1 MLTGRKHDERVKC
14 VVKPASDLDLTKLRQ
29 EIDKL
34 DAILADT
41 LEKRMDIVQQVAAYK
56 DAHNMQV
63 LDREREDR
71 VIAKMAARLK
81 NPDYTVHMKQ
91 IMEKIMETSRNL
103 QIGLL
108 ADNLKKKKQGEDPIC
123 VGYQGVK
130 GSFSHQ
136 ALEDYFACVPKVEM
150 NYVHFED
157 VAAAVKNH
165 EIKYGVLPIENSS
178 TGGITEVYDLV
189 RKYDCHIVGEK
200 IIKVDQNLLG
210 LPGATVDGLKQVYSH
225 PQGLEQSRE
234 FFKKHPSIELI
245 PFFNTARSA
254 QMVSESKDPSKGAVA
269 SRQAAKLYGLEILEA
284 NINFNSANHTR
295 FIIIADQ
302 PEHRPD
308 ADKITVIIATQHE
321 PGSLYKVLQH
331 FYNGGLNMLNLESR
345 PMEGHSW
352 EYFFHIDLTGNL
364 EDPNVRQGLQDV
376 AEYSAYCKILGNY
389 VADGGK

>member
-1 MLTGRKHDERVKC
+1 MAE
-14 VVKPASDLDLTKLRQ
+14 PDLTKLRQ
-29 EIDKL
+29 EIDRL
-34 DAILADT
+34 DAILTDT
-41 LEKRMDIVQQVAAYK
+41 LEKRMDVVQQVAAYK
-56 DAHNMQV
+56 DARNMQV
-63 LDREREDR
+63 LDREREEQ
-71 VIAKMAARLK
+71 VIAKVVGMLK
-81 NPDYTVHMKQ
+81 NPSYAPHMKQ

-103 QIGLL
+103 QI
-108 ADNLKKKKQGEDPIC
+108 D
-123 VGYQGVK
+123 
-130 GSFSHQ
+130 HQ
-136 ALEDYFACVPKVEM
+136 ALEDYFADIAKVEM
-150 NYVHFED
+150 NFVHFED
-157 VAAAVKNH
+157 VVTAVKNH

-210 LPGATVDGLKQVYSH
+210 LPGASIDNLKQVYSH

-234 FFKKHPSIELI
+234 FFRKHPAIELI

-254 QMVSESKDPSKGAVA
+254 QMVSESGDPAKGAVA
-269 SRQAAKLYGLEILEA
+269 SRQAAKLYGLEILAA
-284 NINFNSANHTR
+284 NINYNSANRTR

-308 ADKITVIIATQHE
+308 ADKITVVIATQHE

-331 FYNGGLNMLNLESR
+331 FYKGGLNMLNLESR
-345 PMEGHSW
+345 PMEGRSW

-364 EDPNVRQGLQDV
+364 SDPKVRQGLQDV

-389 VADGGK
+389 VADGENA

>member
-1 MLTGRKHDERVKC
+1 MTNVAE
-14 VVKPASDLDLTKLRQ
+14 PDLMSLRQ
-29 EIDKL
+29 EIDRL
-34 DAILADT
+34 DAILTDT
-41 LEKRMDIVQQVAAYK
+41 LEKRMDVVQQVAAYK
-56 DAHNMQV
+56 DARNMQV
-63 LDREREDR
+63 LDREREEQ
-71 VIAKMAARLK
+71 VIAKVVGMLK
-81 NPDYTVHMKQ
+81 NPAYAPHMKQ

-103 QIGLL
+103 QIDIL
-108 ADNLKKKKQGEDPIC
+108 AANIKMKEQNADPIR

-136 ALEDYFACVPKVEM
+136 ALEDYFAGIAKVEM
-150 NYVHFED
+150 NFVHFED
-157 VAAAVKNH
+157 VVVAVKNH
-165 EIKYGVLPIENSS
+165 EIKYGVLPTENSS

-210 LPGATVDGLKQVYSH
+210 LPGAKIDDLKQVYSH

-234 FFKKHPSIELI
+234 FFKKHPAIELI

-254 QMVSESKDPSKGAVA
+254 QMVSESGDPAKGAVA
-269 SRQAAKLYGLEILEA
+269 SRQAAKLYGLEILAA
-284 NINFNSANHTR
+284 NINYNYANHTR

-308 ADKITVIIATQHE
+308 ADKITVVIATQHE

-331 FYNGGLNMLNLESR
+331 FYKGGLNMLNLESR
-345 PMEGHSW
+345 PMEGRSW

-389 VADGGK
+389 VADGEKA

>member
-1 MLTGRKHDERVKC
+1 MPLWLLQERMKKVTE
-14 VVKPASDLDLTKLRQ
+14 PDLAKLRR
-29 EIDKL
+29 EIDRL
-34 DAILADT
+34 DTILADA
-41 LEKRMDIVQQVAAYK
+41 LEQRMDVVRQVAAYK
-56 DAHNMQV
+56 DARHMQV
-63 LDREREDR
+63 LDREREEQ
-71 VIAKMAARLK
+71 VIAKVTGQLK
-81 NPDYTVHMKQ
+81 NPAYAPHMRN

-103 QIGLL
+103 QIDIL
-108 ADNLKKKKQGEDPIC
+108 ASNLKKKEQDADPIR
-123 VGYQGVK
+123 VGYQGVQ

-136 ALEDYFACVPKVEM
+136 ALEDYFADVAKVEM

-157 VAAAVKNH
+157 VAAAIKNH

-210 LPGATVDGLKQVYSH
+210 LPGATVAGLKQVYSH

-234 FFKKHPSIELI
+234 FFKKHPGIELI

-254 QMVSESKDPSKGAVA
+254 KMVSESGDPAKGAVA
-269 SRQAAKLYGLEILEA
+269 SRQAAKLDGLDILAE
-284 NINFNSANHTR
+284 NINYNVANHTR
-295 FIIIADQ
+295 FIVIADQ

-331 FYNGGLNMLNLESR
+331 FYKGGLNMLNLESR
-345 PMEGHSW
+345 PMEGRSW

-364 EDPNVRQGLQDV
+364 EDPKVRQGLQDV

-389 VADGGK
+389 VSDGEKA

>member
-1 MLTGRKHDERVKC
+1 MAEPEL
-14 VVKPASDLDLTKLRQ
+14 SKLRQ
-29 EIDKL
+29 EIDRL
-34 DAILADT
+34 DDILVDA
-41 LEKRMDIVQQVAAYK
+41 LEQRMEVVRQVAAYK
-56 DAHNMQV
+56 DARNMQV
-63 LDREREDR
+63 LDREREEQ
-71 VIAKMAARLK
+71 VIAKMVGQLK
-81 NPDYTVHMKQ
+81 NPVYGQPMRN
-91 IMEKIMETSRNL
+91 IIEKIMETSRNL
-103 QIGLL
+103 QIEIL
-108 ADNLKKKKQGEDPIC
+108 AENIRKKQRGAVPIR

-136 ALEDYFACVPKVEM
+136 ALEDYFSEVPKVEV

-157 VAAAVKNH
+157 VVLAVKNR

-189 RKYDCHIVGEK
+189 RKYDCHITGEK

-210 LPGATVDGLKQVYSH
+210 MPGAKIDSLKQVYSH

-234 FFKKHPSIELI
+234 FFKKYPGIELI

-254 QMVSESKDPSKGAVA
+254 QMVSESGDPSKGAVA
-269 SRQAAKLYGLEILEA
+269 SRQAAKLYGLEILAE
-284 NINFNSANHTR
+284 NINYNKANHTR

-308 ADKITVIIATQHE
+308 ADKITVVIATKHE

-331 FYNGGLNMLNLESR
+331 LYNGGLNMMNLESR
-345 PMEGHSW
+345 PMEGRSW

-364 EDPNVRQGLQDV
+364 EDPRVRQGLQDV
-376 AEYSAYCKILGNY
+376 SEYSAYCKILGNY
-389 VADGGK
+389 VGDGEKEK

>member
-1 MLTGRKHDERVKC
+1 MAEQ
-14 VVKPASDLDLTKLRQ
+14 DLTKLRQ
-29 EIDKL
+29 EIDRL
-34 DAILADT
+34 DTILADT
-41 LEKRMDIVQQVAAYK
+41 LEKRMDVVQQVAAYK
-56 DAHNMQV
+56 DTRNMQV
-63 LDREREDR
+63 LDRERENQ
-71 VIAKMAARLK
+71 VIAKVVAQLK
-81 NPDYTVHMKQ
+81 NPAYAAQLKQ
-91 IMEKIMETSRNL
+91 IMETSRNL
-103 QIGLL
+103 QIEIL
-108 ADNLKKKKQGEDPIC
+108 AASIKRKNQDAEPVCI
-123 VGYQGVK
+123 GYQGVK

-136 ALEDYFACVPKVEM
+136 ALEDYFDGIAKVEM

-157 VAAAVKNH
+157 VVAAVKNH

-210 LPGATVDGLKQVYSH
+210 LPGATIGGLKQVYSH

-234 FFKKHPSIELI
+234 FFRKHPIIELI

-254 QMVSESKDPSKGAVA
+254 QMVSESGDLTKGAVA
-269 SRQAAKLYGLEILEA
+269 SRQAAKLYGLDILAA

-308 ADKITVIIATQHE
+308 ADKITVVIATKHE

-331 FYNGGLNMLNLESR
+331 FYKGGLNMLNLESR
-345 PMEGHSW
+345 PMEGRSW

-364 EDPNVRQGLQDV
+364 ADPNVRQGLQDV

-389 VADGGK
+389 VADGEKT

>member
-1 MLTGRKHDERVKC
+1 MTNVAE
-14 VVKPASDLDLTKLRQ
+14 PDLTKLRQ
-29 EIDKL
+29 EIDRL
-34 DAILADT
+34 DAILTDT
-41 LEKRMDIVQQVAAYK
+41 LEKRMDVVQQVAAYK
-56 DAHNMQV
+56 DARNMQV
-63 LDREREDR
+63 LDREREEQ
-71 VIAKMAARLK
+71 VIAKVVGMLK
-81 NPDYTVHMKQ
+81 NPAYAPHMKQ

-103 QIGLL
+103 QIDIL
-108 ADNLKKKKQGEDPIC
+108 AANIKQKEQNADPIR

-136 ALEDYFACVPKVEM
+136 ALEDYFADIAKVEM
-150 NYVHFED
+150 NFVHFED
-157 VAAAVKNH
+157 VVTAVKNH

-210 LPGATVDGLKQVYSH
+210 LPGASIDNLKQVYSH

-234 FFKKHPSIELI
+234 FFRKHPAIELI

-254 QMVSESKDPSKGAVA
+254 QMVSESGDP
-269 SRQAAKLYGLEILEA
+269 AKGLEILEA
-284 NINFNSANHTR
+284 NINYNSANRTR

-308 ADKITVIIATQHE
+308 ADKITVVIATQHE

-331 FYNGGLNMLNLESR
+331 FYKGGLNMLNLESR
-345 PMEGHSW
+345 PMEGRSW
-352 EYFFHIDLTGNL
+352 EYFFHIDLTGNGR
-364 EDPNVRQGLQDV
+364 DCRT
-376 AEYSAYCKILGNY
+376 
-389 VADGGK
+389 

>member
-1 MLTGRKHDERVKC
+1 MAE
-14 VVKPASDLDLTKLRQ
+14 PDLTKLRQ
-29 EIDKL
+29 EIDRL
-34 DAILADT
+34 DAILTDT
-41 LEKRMDIVQQVAAYK
+41 LEKRMDVVQQVAAYK
-56 DAHNMQV
+56 DARNMQV
-63 LDREREDR
+63 LDWEREEQ
-71 VIAKMAARLK
+71 VIAKVVGMLK
-81 NPDYTVHMKQ
+81 NPVYAPHMKQ
-91 IMEKIMETSRNL
+91 IMEKI
-103 QIGLL
+103 
-108 ADNLKKKKQGEDPIC
+108 
-123 VGYQGVK
+123 QGVK

-136 ALEDYFACVPKVEM
+136 ALEDYFADIAKVEM
-150 NYVHFED
+150 NFVHFED
-157 VAAAVKNH
+157 VVVAVKNH

-210 LPGATVDGLKQVYSH
+210 LPGAKIENLKQVYSH

-234 FFKKHPSIELI
+234 FFRKHPAIELI

-254 QMVSESKDPSKGAVA
+254 QMVSESGDPAKGAVA
-269 SRQAAKLYGLEILEA
+269 SRQAAKLYGLEILAA
-284 NINFNSANHTR
+284 NINYNSANRTR

-308 ADKITVIIATQHE
+308 ADKITVVIATQHE

-331 FYNGGLNMLNLESR
+331 FYKGGLNMLNLESR
-345 PMEGHSW
+345 PMEGRSW

-364 EDPNVRQGLQDV
+364 SDPKVRQGLQDV

-389 VADGGK
+389 VADGEKA

>member
-1 MLTGRKHDERVKC
+1 MKNVAETELIN
-14 VVKPASDLDLTKLRQ
+14 LRQ
-29 EIDKL
+29 EIDRL
-34 DAILADT
+34 DTILADA
-41 LEKRMDIVQQVAAYK
+41 LEKRMDVVQQVAAYK
-56 DAHNMQV
+56 DELNMQV
-63 LDREREDR
+63 LDREREER
-71 VIAKMAARLK
+71 VIAKVIGQLK
-81 NPDYTVHMKQ
+81 NPAYAPHMQK

-103 QIGLL
+103 QIDIL
-108 ADNLKKKKQGEDPIC
+108 AANIKKKEQSADPIR

-136 ALEDYFACVPKVEM
+136 ALEDYFANIANVEM

-157 VAAAVKNH
+157 VVAAVKNH

-200 IIKVDQNLLG
+200 VIKVDQNLLG
-210 LPGATVDGLKQVYSH
+210 LPGSKIEKLKQVFSH

-234 FFKKHPSIELI
+234 FFRKHPYIELK

-254 QMVSESKDPSKGAVA
+254 QMVSESGDLTKGAVA
-269 SRQAAKLYGLEILEA
+269 SRQAAKLYGLEILAE
-284 NINFNSANHTR
+284 NINFNTANHTR

-308 ADKITVIIATQHE
+308 ADKITVVIATKHE
-321 PGSLYKVLQH
+321 PGSLYKVLRH
-331 FYNGGLNMLNLESR
+331 FYECGLNMFNLESR
-345 PMEGHSW
+345 PMEGRSW

-364 EDPNVRQGLQDV
+364 DDPRVQKGLQDV

-389 VADGGK
+389 VGDRTGTL

>member
-1 MLTGRKHDERVKC
+1 MKKVTE
-14 VVKPASDLDLTKLRQ
+14 PDLAKLRR
-29 EIDKL
+29 EIDRR
-34 DAILADT
+34 DTILADA
-41 LEKRMDIVQQVAAYK
+41 LEQRMDVVRQVAAYK
-56 DAHNMQV
+56 DARHMQV
-63 LDREREDR
+63 LDREREEQ
-71 VIAKMAARLK
+71 VIAKVTGQLK
-81 NPDYTVHMKQ
+81 NPAYAPHMRN

-103 QIGLL
+103 QIDIL
-108 ADNLKKKKQGEDPIC
+108 ASNLKKKEQDADPIR
-123 VGYQGVK
+123 VGYQGVQ

-136 ALEDYFACVPKVEM
+136 ALEDYFADVAKVEM

-157 VAAAVKNH
+157 VAAAIKNH

-210 LPGATVDGLKQVYSH
+210 LPGATVAGLKQVYSH

-234 FFKKHPSIELI
+234 FFKKHPGIELI

-254 QMVSESKDPSKGAVA
+254 KMVSESGDPAKGAVA
-269 SRQAAKLYGLEILEA
+269 SRQAAKLDGLDILAE
-284 NINFNSANHTR
+284 NINYNVANHTR
-295 FIIIADQ
+295 FIVIADQ

-331 FYNGGLNMLNLESR
+331 FYKGGLNMLNLESR
-345 PMEGHSW
+345 PMEGRSW

-364 EDPNVRQGLQDV
+364 EDPKVRQGLQDV

-389 VADGGK
+389 VSDGEKA

>member
-1 MLTGRKHDERVKC
+1 MKKVTE
-14 VVKPASDLDLTKLRQ
+14 PDLAKLRR
-29 EIDKL
+29 EIDRL
-34 DAILADT
+34 DTILADA
-41 LEKRMDIVQQVAAYK
+41 LEQRMDVVRQVAAYK
-56 DAHNMQV
+56 DTRHMQV
-63 LDREREDR
+63 LDREREEQ
-71 VIAKMAARLK
+71 VIAKVTGQLK
-81 NPDYTVHMKQ
+81 NPAYVPHMRN

-103 QIGLL
+103 QIDIL
-108 ADNLKKKKQGEDPIC
+108 ASNLKKKEQAADPIR
-123 VGYQGVK
+123 VGYQGVQ

-136 ALEDYFACVPKVEM
+136 ALEDYFADVAKVEM

-210 LPGATVDGLKQVYSH
+210 LPGATVAGLKQVYSH

-234 FFKKHPSIELI
+234 FFKKHPGIELI

-254 QMVSESKDPSKGAVA
+254 KMVSESGDPAKGAVA
-269 SRQAAKLYGLEILEA
+269 SRQAAKLYGLDILAE
-284 NINFNSANHTR
+284 NINYNVANHTR
-295 FIIIADQ
+295 FIVIADQ

-331 FYNGGLNMLNLESR
+331 FYKGGLNMLNLESR
-345 PMEGHSW
+345 PMEGRSW

-364 EDPNVRQGLQDV
+364 EDPKVRQGLQDV

-389 VADGGK
+389 VSDGEKA

>member
-1 MLTGRKHDERVKC
+1 MAE
-14 VVKPASDLDLTKLRQ
+14 PDLTKLRQ
-29 EIDKL
+29 EIDRL
-34 DAILADT
+34 DAILTDT
-41 LEKRMDIVQQVAAYK
+41 LEKRMDVVQQVAAYK
-56 DAHNMQV
+56 DARNMQV
-63 LDREREDR
+63 LDREREEQ
-71 VIAKMAARLK
+71 VIAKVVGMLK
-81 NPDYTVHMKQ
+81 NPAYAPHMKQ

-103 QIGLL
+103 QIDIL
-108 ADNLKKKKQGEDPIC
+108 AANIKQKEQNADPIR

-136 ALEDYFACVPKVEM
+136 ALEDYFADIAKVEM
-150 NYVHFED
+150 NFVHFED
-157 VAAAVKNH
+157 VVTAVKNH

-210 LPGATVDGLKQVYSH
+210 LPGASIDNLKQVYSH

-234 FFKKHPSIELI
+234 FFRKHPAIELI

-254 QMVSESKDPSKGAVA
+254 
-269 SRQAAKLYGLEILEA
+269 
-284 NINFNSANHTR
+284 

-308 ADKITVIIATQHE
+308 ADKITVVIATQHE

-331 FYNGGLNMLNLESR
+331 FYKGGLNMLNLESR
-345 PMEGHSW
+345 PMEGRSW

-364 EDPNVRQGLQDV
+364 SDPKVRQGLQDV

-389 VADGGK
+389 VADGENA

>member
-1 MLTGRKHDERVKC
+1 MHNERMTNVAE
-14 VVKPASDLDLTKLRQ
+14 PDLTKLRQ
-29 EIDKL
+29 EIDRL
-34 DAILADT
+34 DAILTDT
-41 LEKRMDIVQQVAAYK
+41 MEKRMDVVQQVAAYK
-56 DAHNMQV
+56 DARNMQV
-63 LDREREDR
+63 LDREREEQ
-71 VIAKMAARLK
+71 VIAKVVGMLK
-81 NPDYTVHMKQ
+81 NPAYAPHMKQ

-103 QIGLL
+103 QIDIL
-108 ADNLKKKKQGEDPIC
+108 AANIKQKEQNADPIR

-136 ALEDYFACVPKVEM
+136 ALEDYFADIAKVEM
-150 NYVHFED
+150 NFVHFED
-157 VAAAVKNH
+157 VVTAVKNH

-210 LPGATVDGLKQVYSH
+210 LPGASIDNLKQVYSH

-234 FFKKHPSIELI
+234 FFRKHPAIELI

-254 QMVSESKDPSKGAVA
+254 QMVSESGDPAKGAVA
-269 SRQAAKLYGLEILEA
+269 SRQAAKLYGLEILAA
-284 NINFNSANHTR
+284 NINYNSANRTR

-308 ADKITVIIATQHE
+308 ADKITVVIATRHE

-331 FYNGGLNMLNLESR
+331 FYKGGLNMLNLESR
-345 PMEGHSW
+345 PMEGRSW

-364 EDPNVRQGLQDV
+364 SDPKVRQGLQDV

-389 VADGGK
+389 VADGENA

>member
-1 MLTGRKHDERVKC
+1 
-14 VVKPASDLDLTKLRQ
+14 
-29 EIDKL
+29 
-34 DAILADT
+34 
-41 LEKRMDIVQQVAAYK
+41 
-56 DAHNMQV
+56 
-63 LDREREDR
+63 
-71 VIAKMAARLK
+71 
-81 NPDYTVHMKQ
+81 
-91 IMEKIMETSRNL
+91 
-103 QIGLL
+103 
-108 ADNLKKKKQGEDPIC
+108 
-123 VGYQGVK
+123 VK

-136 ALEDYFACVPKVEM
+136 ALEDYFANVAKVEM
-150 NYVHFED
+150 NFVHFED
-157 VAAAVKNH
+157 VVVAVKNH

-210 LPGATVDGLKQVYSH
+210 LPGANIEGLKQVYSH
-225 PQGLEQSRE
+225 PQGLEQSRD
-234 FFKKHPSIELI
+234 FFRKHPAIELI

-254 QMVSESKDPSKGAVA
+254 QMVSESGDLTKGAVA
-269 SRQAAKLYGLEILEA
+269 SRQAAKLYGLEILAE
-284 NINFNSANHTR
+284 NINYNIANHTR

-308 ADKITVIIATQHE
+308 ADKITVVIATQHE

-331 FYNGGLNMLNLESR
+331 FYKGGLNMLNLESR
-345 PMEGHSW
+345 PMEGRSW

-389 VADGGK
+389 VSDGEKA

>member
-1 MLTGRKHDERVKC
+1 MKNVAE
-14 VVKPASDLDLTKLRQ
+14 AELTKLRE
-29 EIDKL
+29 EIDRL
-34 DAILADT
+34 DSILVDA
-41 LEKRMDIVQQVAAYK
+41 LEKRMDVVQQVAAYK
-56 DAHNMQV
+56 DERNMQV
-63 LDREREDR
+63 LDREREEQ
-71 VIAKMAARLK
+71 VIAKVVGQLK
-81 NPDYTVHMKQ
+81 NPAYAPQMRKV
-91 IMEKIMETSRNL
+91 MEKIMETSRNL
-103 QIGLL
+103 QIDIL
-108 ADNLKKKKQGEDPIC
+108 AANIKKKEQSADPVH

-136 ALEDYFACVPKVEM
+136 ALEDYFAGIAKVEM

-157 VAAAVKNH
+157 VVAAVKNR

-210 LPGATVDGLKQVYSH
+210 LPGAKIEDLKQVYSH

-234 FFKKHPSIELI
+234 FFRKHPYIELT

-254 QMVSESKDPSKGAVA
+254 QMVSESGDLEKGAVA
-269 SRQAAKLYGLEILEA
+269 SRQAAKLYGLEILAE
-284 NINFNSANHTR
+284 NINFNTANHTR

-308 ADKITVIIATQHE
+308 ADKITVVIATKHE
-321 PGSLYKVLQH
+321 PGSLYKVLRH
-331 FYNGGLNMLNLESR
+331 FYECGLNMFNLESR
-345 PMEGHSW
+345 PMEGRSW

-364 EDPNVRQGLQDV
+364 DDPRVRKGLQDV

-389 VADGGK
+389 VGDRVGTL